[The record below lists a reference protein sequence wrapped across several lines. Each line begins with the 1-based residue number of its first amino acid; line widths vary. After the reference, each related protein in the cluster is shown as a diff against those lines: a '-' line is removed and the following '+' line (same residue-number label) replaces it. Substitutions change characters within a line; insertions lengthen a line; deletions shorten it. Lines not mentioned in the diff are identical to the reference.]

1 MPAKASKLRSLPR
14 ISKTRRSAVTRTDYD
29 RVVDMLNERGEIL
42 AAYRAALDEH
52 RAHLEQIDRE
62 QDTQLKRIAQLQ
74 ADVDR
79 LRRERMM
86 HTL

>member
-14 ISKTRRSAVTRTDYD
+14 VPKTRRSVVTRTDYD
-29 RVVDMLNERGEIL
+29 RVIDILNERGEIL
-42 AAYRAALDEH
+42 AAYRVALDEY
-52 RAHLEQIDRE
+52 RARLEQIDRE

-79 LRRERMM
+79 LRQER
-86 HTL
+86 

>member
-1 MPAKASKLRSLPR
+1 V
-14 ISKTRRSAVTRTDYD
+14 IDI
-29 RVVDMLNERGEIL
+29 LNERGEIL

-52 RAHLEQIDRE
+52 RARLEQIDRE

-79 LRRERMM
+79 LRQER
-86 HTL
+86 